1 MMISPININTFCDYM
16 HKLYLLDPLPLSVF
30 IWKCVSSQDEV
41 RICVA
46 PPDSLFPTN
55 CKQPTEYLVEDAEA
69 PGHAKTEGRMEGSW
83 VTK

>member
-1 MMISPININTFCDYM
+1 M
-16 HKLYLLDPLPLSVF
+16 
-30 IWKCVSSQDEV
+30 
-41 RICVA
+41 A